1 MMHSDIITTENG
13 QEIVDFVQVGD
24 VVSSSDKDGKV
35 IKLEVG
41 KLIDNGTFKCILL
54 DDKKEVQTFS
64 ISGEAFITIGGRDT
78 HHITLNNVSE
88 HTKFL
93 LEQKEKA
100 LILHPDPIH
109 LIYVNNIPQ
118 KESSTLFPGD
128 ILDIYGVE
136 MIVRDNTLEILDD
149 VNALVKSTLIPVEN
163 ESGLRMLPR
172 QYKRSPRLVYPEPSD
187 DLEISTPPG
196 EPTQS
201 TESFLKIII
210 PPLTMA
216 GVTVLTGIF
225 MSRGPY
231 VYIMLI
237 TTLITTIMSIVSY
250 FKQRKEHKEKLANR
264 IKVYSRYLKRKLSE
278 ISESVSEQAKS
289 RYYHNPE
296 NEEIL
301 KMAETG
307 SSRMWEKAPLNH
319 DFLDIR
325 IGSAQVPLSFQVKL
339 SEQDF
344 SEKEDQLL
352 EDAKAIRERFKS
364 ANHLPR
370 TLSLTKGAV
379 GLLGSPQVMRE
390 QIAMIINQIGFFHSY
405 LDVELVH
412 IYSADD
418 REYWSEFDFMPHMNS
433 NVLHARTNI
442 FSERTRDQVLT
453 GFFQVLKARQNEFD
467 EKKSGGNA
475 LNFAPHFVLIISD
488 MKQIIDHSI
497 MEYLSK
503 DVSHLGVSVIY
514 VDRTMKNLP
523 EHVTTVVEYRN
534 EKEGQVVIEE
544 GELKQDRIELD
555 HLSDDFPIANI
566 PRILAGYEHVQTL
579 RSSIPEKVGY
589 LEMFGV
595 ERVEELN
602 MHERWAKGQPRKTL
616 AVPLGYRGPDD
627 IVMLNLHE
635 KAHGPHGLVAGTTG
649 SGKSEIVQSYIL
661 SLATNFHPYDVGFLL
676 IDYKG
681 GGMANL
687 FKDLPHLLGTITN
700 LDGAQSMR
708 ALTAI
713 KAELLHR
720 QQLFSDNDVNHIDGY
735 QKLFKEGKVSE
746 PMPHLFMISDEF
758 AELKSEQPE
767 FMKELVS
774 TARIGRSLGIHLI
787 LATQKPSGV
796 VDDQIWS
803 NSKFKLCL
811 KVQDVND
818 SNEML
823 KTPDA
828 AAITQPGR
836 AYLQVGNN
844 EIYELFQSAYS
855 GAPYMADIEVE
866 DVRDNRIY
874 EINELGQYELKTQ
887 DLSKGN
893 TGKATIP
900 ELDAVVAE
908 VKKVFEETGLTP
920 VPSPWLEPLGEYI
933 AQDDYETLDIEK
945 EWSKFEQSQIVEQLD
960 MVIGVTDEPQNQ
972 AQNILKMNLLNGH
985 IGIFGAGGFGKTT
998 MIQSMIMSLARKNTP
1013 EAINFYLLDFGQ
1025 ALLPLQSLPHV
1036 ADLITIDEEEKIGKW
1051 TRLMTELIKTRK
1063 RMFKEV
1069 GVSDVATYR
1078 ELTGK
1083 KLNRIIIIL
1092 DNYDGAKDAEL
1103 GDEFDKILTMLTREG
1118 LGLGVHVIISAM
1130 RSLKYQL
1137 MANFKEK
1144 LTYFQIEASDVPGIM
1159 GRTNMKIPEIP
1170 GCGLVKLDDI
1180 YEFQTLLPNDKET
1193 QGERISALREEAN
1206 TMREMWKGEVPQ
1218 DIPVVP
1224 EVLTMKYMKTRGTMT
1239 DVIESKNHIALGLD
1253 LENVMPVTVN
1263 LLQDYL
1269 SIGAT
1274 RNTMS
1279 QIVRTICETVG
1290 ENVNITFVDT
1300 PQGELQQFDSYG
1312 TYTKDIE
1319 QSNAKLSEIYTVVEQ
1334 HKAEFDRARVEHPQL
1349 TIERMLTQLKRE
1361 LIIINDVDS
1370 YSERTKDAYR
1380 DEVVTNM
1387 IQTYGK
1393 YGVSFVILSEISKF
1407 GYSPT
1412 AFKPVVSAPRVALA
1426 TSKMGDTKLT
1436 VSQRTYGEPDIENGT
1451 ANFVVDGK
1459 FIKIKLVDEFG
1470 EE

>member
-1 MMHSDIITTENG
+1 MLHSDLVTTENG

-24 VVSSSDKDGKV
+24 VISSSDNQGKT
-35 IKLEVG
+35 IKLDAG
-41 KLIDNGTFKCILL
+41 KLIDNGTFQCVLL
-54 DDKKEVQTFS
+54 EEKQAKKTYS
-64 ISGEAFITIGGRDT
+64 ISGEQFITIGGRHT
-78 HHITLNNVSE
+78 HHIILNNVDE
-88 HTKFL
+88 NTKYL
-93 LEQKEKA
+93 LEQKDKT
-100 LILHPDPIH
+100 LVLHPDLTTP
-109 LIYVNNIPQ
+109 IYVNNIPQ
-118 KESSTLFPGD
+118 SEPVVISAGD

-136 MIVRDNTLEILDD
+136 IIVRDNTLEILDD
-149 VNALVKSTLIPVEN
+149 VSAIVQTTLIPVET
-163 ESGLRMLPR
+163 ESGLRQLPS
-172 QYKRSPRLVYPEPSD
+172 QYKRSPRLIYPEPTD

-201 TESFLKIII
+201 TESLLKIII

-231 VYIMLI
+231 VYVMLI
-237 TTLITTIMSIVSY
+237 TTLITIIMSVTNF
-250 FKQRKEHKEKLANR
+250 FKQRKEHKEKVANR
-264 IKVYSRYLKRKLSE
+264 ITVYSNYLKRKLSE
-278 ISESVSEQAKS
+278 ISEYVSEQAKS

-296 NEEIL
+296 NAEIL

-319 DFLDIR
+319 DFLHIR
-325 IGSAQVPLSFQVKL
+325 VGNAQIPLSFEVKL

-352 EDAKAIRERFKS
+352 EDAKAIRNRFKS

-379 GLLGSPQVMRE
+379 GLLGSPYIMRE

-412 IYSADD
+412 VYSADD

-433 NVLHARTNI
+433 KVLHARTNI

-475 LNFAPHFVLIISD
+475 LSFAPHFVLVISD

-555 HLSDDFPIANI
+555 HLSNDFPLANI

-602 MHERWAKGQPRKTL
+602 MHERWAKGEPRKTL

-687 FKDLPHLLGTITN
+687 FRDLPHLLGTITN

-735 QKLFKEGKVSE
+735 QKLFKEGKVTE

-811 KVQDVND
+811 KVQNASD

-887 DLSKGN
+887 DLSRGN

-908 VKKVFEETGLTP
+908 VKRTFDETGLTP
-920 VPSPWLEPLGEYI
+920 VPSPWLEPLGESMSQ
-933 AQDDYETLDIEK
+933 ADYELLDVEQ
-945 EWSKFEQSQIVEQLD
+945 EWSKFEQNQIAEQLD
-960 MVIGVTDEPQNQ
+960 MVVGVTDEPQNQ
-972 AQNILKMNLLNGH
+972 AQNPLAMNLLNGH
-985 IGIFGAGGFGKTT
+985 IGIFGAGGFGKTI
-998 MIQSMIMSLARKNTP
+998 MIQSMIMSLVRKNTP
-1013 EAINFYLLDFGQ
+1013 EAIHFYLLDFGQ

-1036 ADLITIDEEEKIGKW
+1036 ADLITLDEEEKIGKW
-1051 TRLMTELIKTRK
+1051 TRLMTDLIKTRK

-1069 GVSDVATYR
+1069 GVADVATYR

-1083 KLNRIIIIL
+1083 KLNRIIIVL
-1092 DNYDGAKDAEL
+1092 DNYDGAKDADL
-1103 GDEFDKILTMLTREG
+1103 GEDFDKVLTVLTREG

-1137 MANFKEK
+1137 MANMKEK
-1144 LTYFQIEASDVPGIM
+1144 ITYFQIEASDVPGIM
-1159 GRTNMKIPEIP
+1159 GRTQMKIPEIP
-1170 GCGLVKLDDI
+1170 GRGLVKLDDM
-1180 YEFQTLLPNDKET
+1180 YEFQTLLPNNKET
-1193 QGERISALREEAN
+1193 QGERIAALREEAN
-1206 TMREMWKGEVPQ
+1206 TLREMWKGEMPKK
-1218 DIPVVP
+1218 IPVVP
-1224 EVLTMKYMKTRGTMT
+1224 EVLTMETFLKYPTVQAVVSQSRMASIG
-1239 DVIESKNHIALGLD
+1239 VD
-1253 LENVMPVTVN
+1253 LEKVESVTVDFKETPLIQVLGN
-1263 LLQDYL
+1263 Q
-1269 SIGAT
+1269 
-1274 RNTMS
+1274 S
-1279 QIVRTICETVG
+1279 QVA
-1290 ENVNITFVDT
+1290 NTFVTISETLTSDT
-1300 PQGELQQFDSYG
+1300 
-1312 TYTKDIE
+1312 
-1319 QSNAKLSEIYTVVEQ
+1319 EIYVIDSNRNDKLRAIKNIKSLATTADQWFDILQPSMRQCLDVLEKFENDKQENASISILDYTHELPSRMIFVSNVETFIDGLNPAVQEQFVKIFELADVLNLMFVFGSEVSNYNKVYGDLADIIKSIPLIVAFSKVGDVPRLSVDQNIYREPVLEKAEANIIKNKRFMKIKVVE
-1334 HKAEFDRARVEHPQL
+1334 E
-1349 TIERMLTQLKRE
+1349 
-1361 LIIINDVDS
+1361 
-1370 YSERTKDAYR
+1370 
-1380 DEVVTNM
+1380 
-1387 IQTYGK
+1387 
-1393 YGVSFVILSEISKF
+1393 
-1407 GYSPT
+1407 
-1412 AFKPVVSAPRVALA
+1412 
-1426 TSKMGDTKLT
+1426 
-1436 VSQRTYGEPDIENGT
+1436 
-1451 ANFVVDGK
+1451 
-1459 FIKIKLVDEFG
+1459 
-1470 EE
+1470 